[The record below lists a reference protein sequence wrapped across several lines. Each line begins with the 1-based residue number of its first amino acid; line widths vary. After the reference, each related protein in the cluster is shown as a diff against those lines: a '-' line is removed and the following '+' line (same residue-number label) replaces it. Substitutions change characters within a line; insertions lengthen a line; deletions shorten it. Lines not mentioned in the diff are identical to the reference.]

1 MTMLAVALPWTTAL
15 SINLRCATLLLPIA
29 IDRPSPPLHRPLPN
43 QAVNAPQQ
51 QTASAEIPIASD
63 APLRHI
69 SRGFLPWRFADAG
82 PAARGTV
89 IMGRHPKTFTNSE
102 ELSTSICF
110 PLCPQT
116 RTLLDTFGRASKFES
131 KKNPSRRY
139 RVFFEVRADLAWI
152 ARSISGGGCCSPA
165 IAHQTLT

>member
-15 SINLRCATLLLPIA
+15 SINLRCATPLLPIA

-43 QAVNAPQQ
+43 EAVNAPQQ

-82 PAARGTV
+82 PAARGAVT
-89 IMGRHPKTFTNSE
+89 MGRHPKGDVAASFD
-102 ELSTSICF
+102 
-110 PLCPQT
+110 PLVGK
-116 RTLLDTFGRASKFES
+116 RIAATLLLPDASLPQPVDKVVELPT
-131 KKNPSRRY
+131 KLR
-139 RVFFEVRADLAWI
+139 I
-152 ARSISGGGCCSPA
+152 
-165 IAHQTLT
+165 T

>member
-89 IMGRHPKTFTNSE
+89 IMGRHPKTFTMGD
-102 ELSTSICF
+102 IA
-110 PLCPQT
+110 
-116 RTLLDTFGRASKFES
+116 G
-131 KKNPSRRY
+131 
-139 RVFFEVRADLAWI
+139 LAWYERGRNW
-152 ARSISGGGCCSPA
+152 AAYSSLRQAPKRKTLRALRFDPA
-165 IAHQTLT
+165 CA

>member
-82 PAARGTV
+82 PAARGAV
-89 IMGRHPKTFTNSE
+89 IIGRHPKTFT
-102 ELSTSICF
+102 
-110 PLCPQT
+110 
-116 RTLLDTFGRASKFES
+116 
-131 KKNPSRRY
+131 KNGSDPH
-139 RVFFEVRADLAWI
+139 
-152 ARSISGGGCCSPA
+152 P
-165 IAHQTLT
+165 

>member
-15 SINLRCATLLLPIA
+15 SINLRCATPLLPIA

-43 QAVNAPQQ
+43 EAVNAPQQ

-82 PAARGTV
+82 PAARGAV
-89 IMGRHPKTFTNSE
+89 IMGRHPKTFTTTEVPASFVH
-102 ELSTSICF
+102 LVG
-110 PLCPQT
+110 
-116 RTLLDTFGRASKFES
+116 RHKTLPA
-131 KKNPSRRY
+131 
-139 RVFFEVRADLAWI
+139 
-152 ARSISGGGCCSPA
+152 AR
-165 IAHQTLT
+165 